1 MASPGLAMACWFILC
16 RRYLPEQDGRSAATP
31 VDRNSGAVDHRIG
44 VAGVPG
50 GGQGQ
55 ARLRGAG
62 SQQRHRPGE
71 ISPGGGGIDVEPGGQ
86 LASRMQARMSRAGTG
101 IARRWWTVIRS
112 GLLLSPVPEEILSG
126 CIYRSWFFLWTSKS
140 SGGRHLALGVAA
152 DAGGES

>member
-71 ISPGGGGIDVEPGGQ
+71 ISPGGGGIDVESGGQ
-86 LASRMQARMSRAGTG
+86 LAFAYAGQDEQG
-101 IARRWWTVIRS
+101 RHRDSAAVVVVIRS